1 MLPRLFE
8 LDPRTQGPVLPKLVR
23 GGRKLPRRPWR
34 APLGTWDR
42 RPFVGPIS
50 RIIASVAFQRERR
63 RATLVVQ
70 VRPKA
75 KCGTPSVDGGPL
87 GSSAHPTPLRP
98 HWKTRRQGRFPEL
111 SNYHKIRAKGPVATQ
126 SPAVARKGSP
136 GVCQSRFT
144 CAYRRAS
151 SASRGVTIGR
161 RLSYRKSSGDR
172 TQLIQ
177 QEPSAGENKNKRRC
191 CQSSDIYPGIRRAIG
206 AHLPRRVG

>member
-50 RIIASVAFQRERR
+50 RIIASLAFQRERR

-75 KCGTPSVDGGPL
+75 KCGTPSVDDGPL
-87 GSSAHPTPLRP
+87 GSSP
-98 HWKTRRQGRFPEL
+98 
-111 SNYHKIRAKGPVATQ
+111 
-126 SPAVARKGSP
+126 
-136 GVCQSRFT
+136 
-144 CAYRRAS
+144 
-151 SASRGVTIGR
+151 
-161 RLSYRKSSGDR
+161 
-172 TQLIQ
+172 TQLPYAPI
-177 QEPSAGENKNKRRC
+177 GKREGRGDSLSC
-191 CQSSDIYPGIRRAIG
+191 PTIIKFR
-206 AHLPRRVG
+206 